1 MNILITGATGLV
13 GSSLTHFLIQSG
25 HTVHILSTRK
35 KYSPTHKKIHAFY
48 WSPQDGHID
57 MKAFENVEA
66 VVHLAGASINQRWTT
81 KAKRAILDSRVLST
95 RLLYDSIKKVNS
107 IKHFVCASAIGIYP
121 SHPSK
126 KYTEQNTQTANSFS
140 GEVVQKW
147 EAEASHFRT
156 LPLKVSILRIG
167 LVLSDKGGALV
178 PLVMPTRWGLGAWFG
193 DGLQW
198 QSWIHIHDLIRAI
211 DFLIKKNLEGVYNAT
226 APTPVSQRDLVKAIA
241 RTLGVPRWMPGIPKL
256 PIRWIMGSMSSILF
270 ESLRVSPTA
279 LTDCGFTFAFPDI
292 DSCLEDLLS

>member
-25 HTVHILSTRK
+25 HAVHILSTRK
-35 KYSPTHKKIHAFY
+35 KYSPTHKKIHTFY

-57 MKAFENVEA
+57 MKAFENVDA

-126 KYTEQNTQTANSFS
+126 KYTEQSTQTANSFT

-279 LTDCGFTFAFPDI
+279 FTDCGFTFAFPDI